1 MAEKKLNVCLVSR
14 EYPPDTAF
22 GGIATYSLDTA
33 RLLRKNGH
41 NVTVFSQSLSP
52 SRVMEMDEI
61 QVHKIRVPR
70 PFDSYYRLPI
80 FILAYNFMML
90 REVLRLHRE
99 KRFDVID
106 VPDHLAEGLFAL
118 FLPDVPVVT
127 RLHTPYSLLVD
138 MALNNYRKGLSYQ
151 LIKYFEKV
159 ALRRSNALYAPTLD
173 LINRCDALLGLKGIP
188 HEIFGY
194 PLDLELFSPA
204 HSEALRL
211 PRRILFLGR
220 LEQRKGIETIASA
233 FPKVFSQ
240 YPDARLTII
249 GNDTPNIS
257 GYASGREYLAKQ
269 FELTNCIKAV
279 DFLTAVPLEQLP
291 DLFRSHD
298 IVWVPS
304 LYDNF
309 PLVCLEAMACGKAV
323 VVSNAGGLPEM
334 VQHGETGLVFEREDA
349 DELMKKTIML
359 FTQPLVTQQLG
370 ENARS
375 YCEKN
380 CTEQVIY
387 QKNMHL
393 YQKAVDA
400 LKAKKT

>member
-1 MAEKKLNVCLVSR
+1 MAEKKLNICLVSR

-22 GGIATYSLDTA
+22 GGIATYSFDTA
-33 RLLRKNGH
+33 RLLRNNGH
-41 NVTVFSQSLSP
+41 SVTVFSQSLSP
-52 SRVMEMDEI
+52 SRVLDMNGI

-70 PFDSYYRLPI
+70 PFDSYHRLPI

-90 REVLRLHRE
+90 REVLRLHRK

-106 VPDHLAEGLFAL
+106 VPDHLAEGLFTL
-118 FLPDVPVVT
+118 FLRDVPVIT

-138 MALNNYRKGLSYQ
+138 MGLNNYRKGLSYQ
-151 LIKYFEKV
+151 FIKYFEKI
-159 ALRRSNALYAPTLD
+159 ALGRSNALYAPTLD

-188 HEIFGY
+188 NEIFGY
-194 PLDLELFSPA
+194 PLDLEIFSPD
-204 HSEALRL
+204 HSEDIWL

-240 YPDARLTII
+240 YMDARLTIV

-257 GYASGREYLAKQ
+257 GYASGREYLDKQ
-269 FELTNCIKAV
+269 FKLKNCIKAV

-323 VVSNAGGLPEM
+323 IVSDAGGLPEM
-334 VQHGETGLVFEREDA
+334 VQHGETGLVFKRGDA
-349 DELMKKTIML
+349 DELMQKTLMC
-359 FTQPLVTQQLG
+359 FTQPSLVSELG
-370 ENARS
+370 ENART

-380 CTEQVIY
+380 CTEQAIY

-393 YQKAVDA
+393 YQKAVDD